1 MKRDHNLSSTVFL
14 MTVPTTS
21 KVRIFKVFFQKHIF
35 IQSLCPILKSTCLN
49 VQQSQTKKFNRHSQ
63 KVLKLIDLK
72 MSKSEPQKKAPIILN
87 PKSSKQP

>member
-1 MKRDHNLSSTVFL
+1 MFFPRTHIYSVFVSNPKINLSKC
-14 MTVPTTS
+14 PTIT
-21 KVRIFKVFFQKHIF
+21 
-35 IQSLCPILKSTCLN
+35 N
-49 VQQSQTKKFNRHSQ
+49 KKFNRHSQ